1 MVSIINI
8 KHWRRF
14 LLPRSKPPTGWS
26 YNPASLPR
34 RIGLLALT
42 LFALGINLLN
52 YIAVQPGESVWSYL
66 FTSGTRDSSAVCP
79 DSVVTAIGFS
89 VVALL
94 LAIGGQH
101 RWRNQPWAVIL
112 FATAATALTCM
123 VALQTILKVLV
134 MGKAGVSD
142 VISTLIA
149 FFLVAPA
156 MAELLATLQN
166 LKRARTN
173 SDNFHGFRLRS
184 PTSTLHQLQ

>member
-1 MVSIINI
+1 MVSMINI

-101 RWRNQPWAVIL
+101 RWKNQPWAVML
-112 FATAATALTCM
+112 FAIAATALTCT
-123 VALQTILKVLV
+123 VAIQTILKVSM

-149 FFLVAPA
+149 FIVVAPA

-166 LKRARTN
+166 LKRAKSTH
-173 SDNFHGFRLRS
+173 DNLHGFGLKN
-184 PTSTLHQLQ
+184 PTSTPHAWQ